1 MVTLNTYDKTTFL
14 NDKTI
19 YMYIITSM
27 YECIN
32 IYKYF
37 IFFFKEYKLKILQ
50 SSNILNIILF
60 NMLAKFF
67 FLISVPIKLF
77 WDLMYFNKTYHN
89 FSIYSWRIWYKIY
102 IYFT

>member
-19 YMYIITSM
+19 YMYIIISM

-37 IFFFKEYKLKILQ
+37 IFFFKE
-50 SSNILNIILF
+50 
-60 NMLAKFF
+60 
-67 FLISVPIKLF
+67 
-77 WDLMYFNKTYHN
+77 
-89 FSIYSWRIWYKIY
+89 
-102 IYFT
+102 